1 MKHRTPDLT
10 SFVSFLAGG
19 VTGAA
24 VALLLARESGDAAR
38 QRIARKLRDAADSAR
53 DLAERVVDRGEEIG
67 DEVARRV
74 DAAGAALAGPRP
86 PETRGHGDE
95 VASA

>member
-1 MKHRTPDLT
+1 MGYRTPDLT
-10 SFVSFLAGG
+10 DVVSFLAGG

-38 QRIARKLRDAADSAR
+38 QRMGRTLRDAAESMH
-53 DLAERVVDRGEEIG
+53 DLADRVVDRGEEIG

-74 DAAGAALAGPRP
+74 DAAGAALAGQRPRH
-86 PETRGHGDE
+86 TGGNGDE
-95 VASA
+95 VAPT